1 MFRKVLIALSVL
13 LITITVTSCS
23 PVINQDS
30 KESRG
35 NIMGKILEQDKQL
48 RAKME
53 ASHTREAEVQ
63 RKFHEQ
69 KVAQVKSEIRL
80 GEQTSQYP
88 KKKKLPVT
96 NPNLRLDRAWL
107 NRVYPKAN
115 KVSTTKVSSEN
126 QSSSEQ
132 ESSSSKY
139 PACKVCGGGSV
150 ITKYGKKSHS
160 STCRYVT
167 NTKYPTRSR
176 SSYSSGTVRV
186 KGYYRKDGTYVK
198 PHTRRKPRR

>member
-1 MFRKVLIALSVL
+1 MFRKVLMALSVL
-13 LITITVTSCS
+13 LITITVASCS
-23 PVINQDS
+23 PVVNQDS
-30 KESRG
+30 KEPSG

-48 RAKME
+48 RSKIE
-53 ASHTREAEVQ
+53 ARHTREAEVQ

-69 KVAQVKSEIRL
+69 KVTQIRL
-80 GEQTSQYP
+80 KEQTSQDP
-88 KKKKLPVT
+88 QKKLPVT

>member
-1 MFRKVLIALSVL
+1 MKHLFFITMLIG
-13 LITITVTSCS
+13 ITVASCS
-23 PVINQDS
+23 PVVNQDS
-30 KESRG
+30 KEPSG
-35 NIMGKILEQDKQL
+35 NIMEKMLEQDKQL

-53 ASHTREAEVQ
+53 ARHAREAEAQ

-69 KVAQVKSEIRL
+69 KATQVKSQIWLR
-80 GEQTSQYP
+80 EQTSQDLQE
-88 KKKKLPVT
+88 KLPAT
-96 NPNLRLDRAWL
+96 NPSLRLDRAWL
-107 NRVYPKAN
+107 NRVYPNSN
-115 KVSTTKVSSEN
+115 KDSDAKVSSEN
-126 QSSSEQ
+126 QSSSQ
-132 ESSSSKY
+132 LKVSSSKY

-160 STCRYVT
+160 STCRYIT